1 MFFIVS
7 NSEAVAIKEEAKA
20 APVKKGM
27 SLFASIFSVISCEAN
42 QVSAS

>member
-7 NSEAVAIKEEAKA
+7 NSEAVAIKEAKA